1 MRDFIAFNSFSIYLA
16 LLIAAVSGPVF
27 ALTHEATVWL
37 IRKWRKRN
45 DAA

>member
-27 ALTHEATVWL
+27 AITHEATLWV
-37 IRKWRKRN
+37 INKWRRRN
-45 DAA
+45 GGA

>member
-27 ALTHEATVWL
+27 ALTHEATLWVL
-37 IRKWRKRN
+37 KKWRRRN
-45 DAA
+45 DGA